1 LSNRKK
7 NCLINKT
14 ASFHRPFWLFI
25 TFFAKR
31 AYRFKK
37 EIIFAYVK
45 KKSMTDIYYSYSLF
59 AAWVLLF
66 FFGIYL
72 FWGKVPDKGFDL
84 YLRSRKILGV
94 ALFLFAVQVFV
105 QWLFDFRGKNPQIA
119 SALNLTCF
127 YLQAIL
133 FGMSFI
139 SLLDKRYINRRQ
151 IVSDFTKWILF
162 VIYLWVSVLAVPSP
176 LSHILLLLASAFFFI
191 DATRITLIFFR
202 TYRIAV
208 KKVQNYYSENVDCFV
223 RWLYKSTYGI
233 IFFGLICSVMA
244 FAPKWAVTI
253 YMSLGIFMFIYI
265 FVCFLNYMINFEQI
279 EIAVE
284 ESEDEQANESE
295 PTSDMALDDTAKPLL
310 YQQIEE
316 RLKIW
321 KEEEG
326 FRKNGITVNQLAIK
340 LKTNRTYLSTYINK
354 EYGCTFREWI
364 GSMRIE
370 MAKQIL
376 QDRSEKT
383 IEEVAEEVG
392 FASSSHF
399 VRFFS
404 QRENLSPAKWRE
416 KFHH

>member
-1 LSNRKK
+1 
-7 NCLINKT
+7 
-14 ASFHRPFWLFI
+14 
-25 TFFAKR
+25 
-31 AYRFKK
+31 
-37 EIIFAYVK
+37 
-45 KKSMTDIYYSYSLF
+45 MTDIYYSYSLF

-223 RWLYKSTYGI
+223 HWLYKSTYGI